1 MAHSYLLEIGLEEI
15 PAHVV
20 TPSIDQ
26 LKKRVND
33 FLTENRVSFET
44 ITTFSTPRRLT
55 VLVEGLADR
64 QEDIEKE
71 VKGPAKKIAL
81 DENGNWSKAAIGFT
95 RGQGATTDDITF
107 KELKGTEYVYV
118 TKKTTGQA
126 IADVLPNLKAVI
138 EKMNFPTMMKWA
150 NFSFKYIRPI
160 RWIVSLLDDQVIP
173 INILDVQAGNVSQG
187 HRFLGKPVTI
197 ANATDYET
205 QLNAAFVI
213 VDAQKRKQL
222 ITEQIQKIAT
232 DQNWDI
238 QLDKDLLEEVNNLV
252 EWPTA
257 FAGHF
262 DEKYLEIPE
271 EVLITSMRDHQR
283 FFYVRD
289 QAGKLLPNFIS
300 VRNGNREHLDNVV
313 KGNEKVLTARLEDAA
328 FFYHEDQKHDID
340 YYVEKLKNVSFHDKI
355 GSMYEKMERV
365 QVIAQELGK
374 FVGLDSQALIDLKR
388 ASQIYKFDLV
398 TGMVG
403 EFPELQGVM
412 GEKYALL
419 AKESPAVATAIREHY
434 MPISAD
440 GALPK
445 TKVGAVLALADK
457 FDDIGSFFAVD
468 LIPTGSNDPYALRRQ
483 ALGIVRITRDQN
495 WHFPIQEL
503 QTKFLK
509 DLHDHEATFNLDFK
523 QHENAV
529 RDFIKDRVR
538 QWFSQKNARYDIVE
552 AVTKGTD
559 SDILDMLDAAKV
571 LEEHKNDDNFK
582 ENIEALTRVL
592 RISEKADL
600 KAGESNVDPKLF
612 DNESEQ
618 KLYDAV
624 EDVRKAAADH
634 TINENFQALQAL
646 RPLIDNYFDQTMIM
660 VDDQN
665 VRNNRLTQLSVLA
678 KMIFSIG
685 NLKELIVK

>member
-26 LKKRVND
+26 LKKSVND

-624 EDVRKAAADH
+624 EDVRKTAADH

-678 KMIFSIG
+678 KMILSIG

>member
-118 TKKTTGQA
+118 TKKTTGRA

-624 EDVRKAAADH
+624 EDVRKTAADH